1 MTDAEYGGCAIGPG
15 IAICRPRGFLS
26 RGIWILLTSPRMH
39 KLQVELIEGQAEYAM
54 DELRKL
60 GVRFAGD
67 SA

>member
-1 MTDAEYGGCAIGPG
+1 MDLTEAQKEWFYRGMYEQ
-15 IAICRPRGFLS
+15 CR
-26 RGIWILLTSPRMH
+26 ILLTSPRMR